1 MLTGDG
7 VIRAVWEFA
16 PMFRP
21 TSNGSRR
28 SRCGVAGT
36 RIASVIA
43 AVSTSVSSRNTLIC
57 CSISAENRGTGPNSF
72 QPLNS

>member
-1 MLTGDG
+1 L
-7 VIRAVWEFA
+7 
-16 PMFRP
+16 
-21 TSNGSRR
+21 
-28 SRCGVAGT
+28 AGT